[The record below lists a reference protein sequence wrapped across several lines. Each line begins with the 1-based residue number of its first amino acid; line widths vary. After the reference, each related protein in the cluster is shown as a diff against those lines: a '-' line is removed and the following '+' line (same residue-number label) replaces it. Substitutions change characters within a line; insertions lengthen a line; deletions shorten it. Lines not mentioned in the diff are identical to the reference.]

1 VTPAQISLRIVSDR
15 LALIA
20 EYLGEIRVLPLDD
33 YAAFMAD
40 RRNIWT
46 AESCLRRILEA
57 LLDIGR
63 HMLAKGFGQ
72 GVTEYKEIAVGL
84 RDRQVLNPHIAGLF
98 IQLAGYRNR
107 MVHYY
112 HEITPDE
119 LYGICTSQLG
129 DLEQVAD
136 AYRQWVNAHPE
147 LIDNQL

>member
-1 VTPAQISLRIVSDR
+1 MSLRIVSDR

-20 EYLGEIRVLPLDD
+20 EYLGEIRALPLDD

-84 RDRQVLNPHIAGLF
+84 RERQVLNPRIAGLF

-119 LYGICTSQLG
+119 LYGICTAQLG

-147 LIDNQL
+147 LVDNQL